1 MTKDTVDIYTGQ
13 AAPEDPWG
21 ICPRR
26 RSPRAP
32 RGFLND
38 EPGLRPPEWIQRWQV
53 RLPAL
58 DAREVADVN
67 HYTILMSD
75 RGAAAVSGAV
85 LESCARCGNQFQIR
99 ARHTRSAA
107 RSAMEAPPAADAEP
121 PT

>member
-1 MTKDTVDIYTGQ
+1 MTKDAVDIYTGQ
-13 AAPEDPWG
+13 AAPEDPWA
-21 ICPRR
+21 
-26 RSPRAP
+26 SA
-32 RGFLND
+32 LAD
-38 EPGLRPPEWIQRWQV
+38 D
-53 RLPAL
+53 PAL

-85 LESCARCGNQFQIR
+85 LESCARCGNEFQIR